1 MFLDELK
8 GKYDDVSI
16 ILEQLHLSDDSTFQD
31 KMALVKIE
39 LEAAKYKL
47 PETTTEV
54 KVHLDLIHFEQ
65 LNSSL
70 YRILE
75 SALGYYALIDQVKG
89 SNEPLIGPNFAREL
103 LTKLRDNNLD
113 LPSLKDELHNLITKA

>member
-1 MFLDELK
+1 MLLDKFKEQ
-8 GKYDDVSI
+8 YDDVSI
-16 ILEQLHLSDDSTFQD
+16 VLELLHLSDDIALRD

-39 LEAAKYKL
+39 LEAAMYKL

-54 KVHLDLIHFEQ
+54 RVHLNRIHFEQ

-70 YRILE
+70 YRVLE

-89 SNEPLIGPNFAREL
+89 SNEPLIGPSFAREL
-103 LTKLRDNNLD
+103 LTKLRDSNLD
-113 LPSLKDELHNLITKA
+113 LPSLKDELHILIGKA